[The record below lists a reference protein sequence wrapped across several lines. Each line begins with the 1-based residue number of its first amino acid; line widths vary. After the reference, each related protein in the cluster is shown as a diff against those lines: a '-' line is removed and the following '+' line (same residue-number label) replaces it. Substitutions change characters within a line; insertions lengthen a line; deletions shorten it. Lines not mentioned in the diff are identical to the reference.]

1 MYSQAAATEHWQ
13 AFPTSSVYLS
23 SVKLAERKR
32 SLGKDYHPLC
42 LKCNHCKRQLSPS
55 QHAEHD
61 DKPFC
66 NNCYLLLFGPRGAR
80 RPTSRPSPAVASTL
94 KVPVDDQN
102 SS

>member
-1 MYSQAAATEHWQ
+1 MISYC
-13 AFPTSSVYLS
+13 PVCGKPVYFG
-23 SVKLAERKR
+23 ERKR

-80 RPTSRPSPAVASTL
+80 RPASRTTSVPAASL
-94 KVPVDDQN
+94 KVPVDKQN